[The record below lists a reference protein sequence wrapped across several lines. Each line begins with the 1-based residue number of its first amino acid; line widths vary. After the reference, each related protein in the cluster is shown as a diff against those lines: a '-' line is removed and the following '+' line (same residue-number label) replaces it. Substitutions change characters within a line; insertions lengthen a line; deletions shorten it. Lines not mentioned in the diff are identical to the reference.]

1 MLNRQILAVF
11 GRALIVLGL
20 FVLSF
25 GTPAMAS
32 GNPADCMSMMQDGG
46 QMSETMPGMD
56 MQCPYAAV
64 CAVSGLYVAPAPP
77 SDYAMADMSDAG
89 YLSFD
94 ETIGVGLM
102 SSPPSRP
109 PRS

>member
-1 MLNRQILAVF
+1 MLLRRLPRF
-11 GRALIVLGL
+11 LGRMLIVLGL
-20 FVLSF
+20 LALSF
-25 GTPAMAS
+25 GSPAMAS
-32 GNPADCMSMMQDGG
+32 GNPADCMSMMRDGG
-46 QMSETMPGMD
+46 QMPKTMPGMD
-56 MQCPYAAV
+56 KQCPFAAV
-64 CAVSGLYVAPAPP
+64 CAVSGLYVASAPP
-77 SDYAMADMSDAG
+77 SDYAMADMLDAG